1 MPFEPYVPLIVI
13 GLIVIIVF
21 LGGRQRTETVPESPD
36 EPPSGPELIERLQT
50 TLGIAI
56 IVESIESTLRSE
68 PVDQDAVTIRASFM
82 FGSHTQE
89 VTVAGESETK
99 AWQALADAAI
109 DWRNSDYQHIRI
121 WGSGA

>member
-21 LGGRQRTETVPESPD
+21 LAGRPKTDTVAESPD
-36 EPPSGPELIERLQT
+36 EPPSGPELIERLQS

-56 IVESIESTLRSE
+56 IVESIESTPPSE
-68 PVDQDAVTIRASFM
+68 PADHDAVTIRASFM
-82 FGSHTQE
+82 FGSHTQD
-89 VTVAGESETK
+89 VTVAGESEAR
-99 AWQALADAAI
+99 AWEALADAAI
-109 DWRNSDYQHIRI
+109 TWRNSDYQHIRI